1 MLYSC
6 TRMATV
12 GVRVNSLKK
21 AGDQNDDNNP
31 RATYTVDAFQ
41 AGDVF
46 RALHGVDAIQHSHP
60 LRAAPSLQSTHKFA
74 AQSIKSNKHYQTHT
88 RVQMHN
94 PDQADLHCLRAEV
107 LTVLQP

>member
-1 MLYSC
+1 MV
-6 TRMATV
+6 TV

-21 AGDQNDDNNP
+21 AGEQNDDNNP

-60 LRAAPSLQSTHKFA
+60 LRAAPSLQSTHKFT
-74 AQSIKSNKHYQTHT
+74 AQSIKSVRLCLTNITIHTHT
-88 RVQMHN
+88 CPN
-94 PDQADLHCLRAEV
+94 A
-107 LTVLQP
+107 